1 LTSYEDGLCPGCGQ
15 PKDRAWNDDMAD
27 LYATHRATC
36 IACQTV
42 HTDTDAHKPGP
53 ADRVWVTDVAPHGF
67 EPDPRLAARG

>member
-1 LTSYEDGLCPGCGQ
+1 
-15 PKDRAWNDDMAD
+15 MAE
-27 LYATHRATC
+27 LYAPHRATC